1 MKYRRSE
8 KKLYFFPSWKGHC
21 IFIVFC
27 HHHLKIPNQ
36 AKAKAFGG
44 TQGEKE
50 RGGGGEEGVQEEEGE
65 FTQVTVE
72 EDEEDEDDDEEGQFN
87 SQCKLCGWPSENLKQ
102 LYIRV

>member
-1 MKYRRSE
+1 MKYRRSV
-8 KKLYFFPSWKGHC
+8 KHFFSSSWKGHC

-72 EDEEDEDDDEEGQFN
+72 EDEEDDEEDEEDEEGQLN
-87 SQCKLCGWPSENLKQ
+87 SHNVNCAVG
-102 LYIRV
+102 RVKISNSST